1 MDGSSKHVNSCNSGV
16 NAIVGPHY
24 FTEQNGLEQTGTPQ
38 LCHRMERTDRAL
50 EKCIAAM

>member
-24 FTEQNGLEQTGTPQ
+24 FMEWNGP
-38 LCHRMERTDRAL
+38 ERTKNASQFHGM
-50 EKCIAAM
+50 E